1 MNYFAFAPITVGM
14 ASLML
19 GTSLAAADLDW
30 SLESAI
36 GHTDNATR
44 VANNEI
50 SDEIGSIGGRIDL
63 TRQGSRL
70 DARLR
75 GAGSFRTYLDDTYD
89 DEFLGSG
96 AAELHLGLVGD
107 ALIWAI
113 DNTFGQVL
121 SDAFE
126 PSTPDN
132 RENLNVFSTGPD
144 LHLQVGRTT
153 ELLVQARYEDASYQ
167 SSDNADTQRTTGNI
181 ALIRRP
187 SPSVAWS
194 INASTSH
201 VEYDTSGDTDYNNQE
216 IFVRLETTGAHQ
228 TLTADLGAGFLD
240 GDEQEDQG
248 MVMRINWMRNLSPS
262 WRTELGAISEFRNA
276 DDQFV
281 SGVAGG
287 SELGGTQDVLLSGQA
302 MRNDSAV
309 LGLHF
314 TRPRTTFRLLG
325 DIGKET
331 YPDVDG
337 LDRDRW
343 SLGVEASRLL
353 TARLRA
359 TIEAR
364 HENRTN
370 DNSANDDKTDTL
382 GLRLDWRLGRA
393 LFLGIEGR
401 HEDRSGET
409 GFGYTETIYGASI
422 TYRPNSGQEL

>member
-1 MNYFAFAPITVGM
+1 MNYFAFGPISVGV
-14 ASLML
+14 ASLLL
-19 GTSLAAADLDW
+19 GTAISAAELDW

-50 SDEIGSIGGRIDL
+50 SDDIGSIGGTIDL
-63 TRQGSRL
+63 NREGSRI

-96 AAELHLGLVGD
+96 AAEFRLGLVGD

-113 DNTFGQVL
+113 DDTFGQVL
-121 SDAFE
+121 SDTFE

-153 ELLVQARYEDASYQ
+153 ELLVQGRYEDASYQ
-167 SSDNADTQRTTGNI
+167 SSDNADTQRVTGDI

-187 SPSVAWS
+187 SASVAWS
-194 INASTSH
+194 LHASTSH
-201 VEYDTSGDTDYNNQE
+201 VEYDTAGDTDYDNHE
-216 IFVRLETTGAHQ
+216 IFVRLESTGAHQ

-240 GDEQEDQG
+240 GGNQKDQA
-248 MVMRINWMRNLSPS
+248 MVMRVDWTRHLTPS
-262 WRTELGAISEFRNA
+262 WHMELGAISEYRNA

-287 SELGGTQDVLLSGQA
+287 SDLGGTQDVLLSGQA
-302 MRNDSAV
+302 MRNDSAA
-309 LGLHF
+309 LSLHF
-314 TRPRTTFRLLG
+314 TRPRTTLRLLG
-325 DIGKET
+325 DIGKES
-331 YPDVDG
+331 YPDTDG

-364 HENRTN
+364 HEDRSN
-370 DNSANDDKTDTL
+370 DNSVDDDKTSMF
-382 GLRLDWRLGRA
+382 GARLDWRVGKA
-393 LFLGIEGR
+393 LYIGLQGR

-409 GFGYTETIYGASI
+409 DFGYTETIYGASI
-422 TYRPNSGQEL
+422 SYRPNPE